1 VFHERTIPQESQHK
15 RADEYHENKR
25 EEFADSIARL
35 TCVNK
40 ALNHLSINNIFFL
53 KYY

>member
-1 VFHERTIPQESQHK
+1 LG
-15 RADEYHENKR
+15 
-25 EEFADSIARL
+25 L
-35 TCVNK
+35 TRVNK